1 MKKSVIALALVSTFT
16 AATASAATAEMDF
29 TKVSDVISEIKNR
42 GGTIKDVGANTSM
55 VNVDGKNYTVRS
67 NGDEYFI
74 EEAGRGGNTHHVETN
89 AEGKVTK
96 VNGESAH
103 HWEVDGNELPNPNKD
118 VNKEQIE
125 NNRENINNN
134 GNNIDRNE
142 KQIDKNSSKIDA
154 NGNKIDHNG
163 SKIDANSNKINDN
176 RTDIDRNRD
185 QADRN
190 SQNIDKN
197 SSKIDINSNKID
209 ANKKELENKADKAV
223 KDIYKNA
230 KDAADYVEKAANDY
244 HAKAADAYNGLDNKI
259 GKNSRRIDSL
269 ENDFK
274 TMAKRQDAMENRMDR
289 NEGKMS
295 NGVAGVAAMANIPT
309 VAGKTTIG
317 GGMGYFNGSKAL
329 AVGASTSFDNG
340 ISLKGSV
347 AYAQGKFNQKDTVI
361 GAGVGY
367 SF

>member
-89 AEGKVTK
+89 AEGKVTE

-142 KQIDKNSSKIDA
+142 KQIDKNSS
-154 NGNKIDHNG
+154 
-163 SKIDANSNKINDN
+163 
-176 RTDIDRNRD
+176 
-185 QADRN
+185 
-190 SQNIDKN
+190 
-197 SSKIDINSNKID
+197 KID